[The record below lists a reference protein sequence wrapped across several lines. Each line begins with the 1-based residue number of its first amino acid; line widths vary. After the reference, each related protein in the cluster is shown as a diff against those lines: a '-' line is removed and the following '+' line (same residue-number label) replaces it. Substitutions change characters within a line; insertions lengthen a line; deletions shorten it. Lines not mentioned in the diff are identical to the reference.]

1 MSGNMG
7 IVRKR
12 AVVDLA
18 KCTPLACLSFRGNCV
33 ASAACPRKL
42 LEQEA
47 PDEPPMLFAA
57 YCVGCGDC
65 ASACPISAITVAVG
79 L

>member
-1 MSGNMG
+1 MG
-7 IVRKR
+7 KR
-12 AVVDLA
+12 AYVDFQ
-18 KCTPLACLSFRGNCV
+18 KCTPIECHRARGMCG
-33 ASAACPRKL
+33 ASAACRRRL

-57 YCVGCGDC
+57 AYCVGCGDC
-65 ASACPISAITVAVG
+65 VGACPISAVSITTGG